1 MELLEVRGR
10 DFCCFG
16 EVKLPLKNMGL
27 IWIGG
32 ENKDTKAA
40 DNNGSGK
47 STIFKLLTWTLFGQ
61 TVDGEKG
68 DKVIRHGAKAATG
81 EVDLGDGDDVWTV
94 RRTRKK
100 GSPGLLLIQ
109 PDGNE
114 FKAGKDELQDRII
127 EMAGGL
133 DFLAFKNT
141 VLYGQNDV
149 FKFTHPKTKDTDRK
163 DMLHKILR
171 TGLLKHCHKWATDK
185 RLDAKREAAEKK
197 AEVEKLEARLE
208 EVDLDGIRER
218 RREFDA
224 ETAGLV
230 EEQTNAAKLYRD
242 KAEGKTKAAGAIK
255 GPPPGEREKLSKKAN
270 ELAHQ
275 QLKLLAAL
283 EKTGGEID
291 ALEAAE
297 AKYDS
302 VKDEVSVIRSEVKQL
317 TKELKRLSG
326 SKCSLCKSSLKQGKA
341 KRYIDKTQ
349 VKLKAAQESTV
360 ILEEKA
366 TAAGA
371 EVGAVKLELDR
382 VRNMRAELSHVK
394 LHISNINNQILDW
407 DNQYHRVDAERR
419 EAEAEAAGLIKRA
432 QGAEGRAEELK
443 GRKNPFRAVLKE
455 VKQKAKKY
463 RKAAKALEAEL
474 KELGSTLAHIEF
486 WVRGFS
492 NQGLPSFIMDSVMPF
507 ITERANHYL
516 ETLTDGD
523 ITMEFTTQ
531 REMKSSKGEFRD
543 EIDISWQIE
552 GVEGSYP
559 PSGGQM
565 KKMEIATD
573 FALMDLVAAREG
585 GGVDLLALDEVLDGL
600 DAEGRQRVMMLLR
613 EIRAKRGSVFVIS
626 HDPDVAEVFEKAI
639 IVTKKGGKS
648 ALRVAS

>member
-1 MELLEVRGR
+1 MELLEVRGK

-16 EVKLPLKNMGL
+16 EAKLPLKDMGL

-32 ENKDTKAA
+32 ENNDTKSA

-61 TVDGEKG
+61 TIDGEKG
-68 DKVIRHGAKAATG
+68 DKVIRHGAHTAIG
-81 EVDLGDGDDVWTV
+81 EVDLGDGKDVWTV

-100 GSPGLLLIQ
+100 GSPGLALIQ

-114 FKAGKDELQDRII
+114 FKAGKDELQGRII
-127 EMAGGL
+127 EMSGGL

-171 TGLLKHCHKWATDK
+171 TELLKYCHKWATDK
-185 RLDAKREAAEKK
+185 RSDVKRESSGKK

-224 ETAGLV
+224 ETAELA
-230 EEQTNAAKLYRD
+230 EEQMNAARSYRA
-242 KAEGKTKAAGAIK
+242 KADGKMKDAAVIE
-255 GPPPGEREKLSKKAN
+255 GPPPGEREKLVNKAN
-270 ELAHQ
+270 ELFGHQ
-275 QLKLLAAL
+275 LELLNAL
-283 EKTGGEID
+283 EKTGGEIE

-297 AKYDS
+297 AAYDS
-302 VKDEVSVIRSEVKQL
+302 AIEAAIVASSEVKQL
-317 TKELKRLSG
+317 GKELKRLSG

-349 VKLKAAQESTV
+349 IKLKAAQESAV
-360 ILEEKA
+360 VLENKA
-366 TAAGA
+366 TAASA

-382 VRNMRAELSHVK
+382 VRNMREELSHVK

-407 DNQYHRVDAERR
+407 DSQYHRVEAERR
-419 EAEAEAAGLIKRA
+419 EAEAEASGFIKRA
-432 QGAEGRAEELK
+432 QGAEGRAEVLK
-443 GRKNPFRAVLKE
+443 GRKNPFGAVLKE
-455 VKQKAKKY
+455 AKQKAKKY
-463 RKAAKALEAEL
+463 RKTTKALEAEL
-474 KELGSTLAHIEF
+474 KKLSSTLAHIEF

-600 DAEGRQRVMMLLR
+600 DAEGRQRVIMLLR

-626 HDPDVAEVFEKAI
+626 HDPDVAEVFEKAV
-639 IVTKKGGKS
+639 IVTKTDGKS
-648 ALRVAS
+648 ALSIAS